1 MNLGDEQYVSVTSYK
16 RDGTPVATPVWCA
29 RDGEAVVIWTV
40 ADSWKV
46 KRIRANPRVS
56 VAPCDLR
63 GRVSG
68 PAVEGKA
75 EILSAGETE
84 RVRAMLRRKYGLI
97 GRITLLGSRLR
108 RGATGTLGIRITD
121 I

>member
-16 RDGTPVATPVWCA
+16 RDGTAVATPVWCA

-46 KRIRANPRVS
+46 KRIRANPRVT

-63 GRVSG
+63 GKVSG
-68 PAVEGKA
+68 PAVDGKA
-75 EILSAGETE
+75 EILPAGESE
-84 RVRAMLRRKYGLI
+84 RVRDLLRRKYGLI

-108 RGATGTLGIRITD
+108 RGATGTLAIRITD